1 MNPIYP
7 ALLFLIITAA
17 GLYAYFSGYN
27 SANAGVSASAAQDEI
42 TQVFSN
48 VERVYAMNS
57 NNFTGLDST
66 AAAQAGM
73 VPQSWIVQSGTGTS
87 GSTTLQ
93 DPWGGAVTLA
103 PANVNG
109 GTANGWSLKL
119 ANVPPKICAQIASYY
134 TPYTAGITVNGNSV
148 GDNPTYGTTS
158 TWPPQGAAVATDCNA
173 SRNTI
178 TWTVGPND

>member
-7 ALLFLIITAA
+7 ALLFLIIVAA
-17 GLYAYFSGYN
+17 GIYAYFSGYT
-27 SANAGVSASAAQDEI
+27 SANAGVSAQAAQDEI

-57 NNFTGLDST
+57 NDFTGLNNT
-66 AAAQAGM
+66 AAAQASM
-73 VPQSWIVQSGTGTS
+73 VPDGWIIKAAAGG
-87 GSTTLQ
+87 GSTLQ

-109 GTANGWSLKL
+109 GANNGWSLTL

-134 TPYTAGITVNGNSV
+134 TPYTAGITVNGTSV
-148 GDNPTYGTTS
+148 GDNPTYGTTT
-158 TWPPQGAAVATDCNA
+158 TWPPRGAAVATACNA
-173 SRNTI
+173 AVNTI
-178 TWTVGPND
+178 VWTVGPND